1 MAAGSLTLGGNL
13 SVAVGPL
20 GRNAEGT
27 GALNTKGKMAAM
39 YSYSRTKGLFGGL
52 SVEGSIIL
60 ERQDANRLAYGGS
73 PTAKQI
79 LSGTFDAP
87 PWAAVLSDEIERCT
101 GLPGGRKW
109 RSWDEEGEFGETGAM
124 RPEEWYAQQQ
134 AGRKRGASNATMQGT
149 APGGYAFGE
158 GLGAGG
164 KGSPGLRPYSP
175 DEKVGQGD
183 YGFSGDAQ
191 ERTHGQINER
201 DREKEQG
208 RKRGSSLGMFDR
220 PMSIGTA
227 NPLARLG
234 GSSTPPRPGLSK
246 RTSSFN
252 PFSSSS
258 KDKDG
263 HGPSSPTARRGH
275 SYGHSASSGSGSNAQ
290 GMASSENYN
299 AGLTWDSD
307 GPSTPWATRPRA
319 GTGGSSRSG
328 SLRPAHWDR
337 ELGLGQG
344 QGQVSGL
351 GERTRSYSDP
361 KLSRTA
367 RGRPERGSLLD
378 DEDEDDGLQDA
389 MRSTSKDGG
398 YADTDELGDRVS
410 RMAIGSNANGSNGG
424 SGTRSRSGSGPSY
437 YGHTASVPSGGSGLP
452 PLAATGSGPANRS
465 RANSRLADSYI
476 PDRYDGGDGRAGD
489 GVYGGGSSDPF
500 GNSASASVSSLHG
513 GLVTSTPPTIRS
525 SQNGHSHTSLSL
537 SNHTSTSTS
546 TTPDLGPSST
556 GYARAVAL
564 FDLPASQPGDLALKK
579 GQVVY
584 AMDKVG
590 ASGDWWRGM
599 NTHGDAGIFPA
610 NYVEVLEIPQ
620 GLKGG
625 LSRGELR
632 RRVPEL
638 EF

>member
-13 SVAVGPL
+13 SIAVGPL

-79 LSGTFDAP
+79 LSGTFDP
-87 PWAAVLSDEIERCT
+87 PQWADVLIEAIERCT

-109 RSWDEEGEFGETGAM
+109 RSWEEEGEYGDTGAM
-124 RPEEWYAQQQ
+124 NPEEWYRQKQ
-134 AGRKRGASNATMQGT
+134 AGRKRGDSGAGQG
-149 APGGYAFGE
+149 AAGVGYAFGQ
-158 GLGAGG
+158 GVGAGG
-164 KGSPGLRPYSP
+164 SGSPGLRPYSP
-175 DEKVGQGD
+175 EDKADPFTGTGHGNGSG
-183 YGFSGDAQ
+183 YGEGGYSGYEDAAALAA
-191 ERTHGQINER
+191 RER
-201 DREKEQG
+201 DRQDEKG

-220 PMSIGTA
+220 PLASA

-252 PFSSSS
+252 PFSS

-263 HGPSSPTARRGH
+263 KSPTSPSIRRGH
-275 SYGHSASSGSGSNAQ
+275 SHAGSTSGAGSGSGAGSNAS

-328 SLRPAHWDR
+328 GLRPAHWDR
-337 ELGLGQG
+337 DAYGAGG
-344 QGQVSGL
+344 AIGA
-351 GERTRSYSDP
+351 GEVGVRERSYSDP

-367 RGRPERGSLLD
+367 EGFGTGAGASARGGGRTVISLMDDD
-378 DEDEDDGLQDA
+378 DEYGNDGPRAGGQNGNDMDD
-389 MRSTSKDGG
+389 
-398 YADTDELGDRVS
+398 LGARVS
-410 RMAIGSNANGSNGG
+410 GMALGGG
-424 SGTRSRSGSGPSY
+424 SRSRSGSGAIV
-437 YGHTASVPSGGSGLP
+437 G
-452 PLAATGSGPANRS
+452 NRP
-465 RANSRLADSYI
+465 RANSRLADSFV
-476 PDRYDGGDGRAGD
+476 PDRHGNDDDDNDYSYKASRSNGHTSREREGG
-489 GVYGGGSSDPF
+489 SDPF
-500 GNSASASVSSLHG
+500 GSGRTSAH
-513 GLVTSTPPTIRS
+513 STPPHSRS
-525 SQNGHSHTSLSL
+525 HSSTLNSHL
-537 SNHTSTSTS
+537 TSTSTATSSPSPS
-546 TTPDLGPSST
+546 TTELGPAST

-590 ASGDWWRGM
+590 TGEWWRGM

-610 NYVEVLEIPQ
+610 NYVEVLEIPKV
-620 GLKGG
+620 LKGG
-625 LSRGELR
+625 LGRGDLKK
-632 RRVPEL
+632 RVPEL